1 MYLSLKGSLGHTAI
15 TDRVGES
22 LLQIAEGSSA
32 AYSLRNLG
40 SDSPSVVRVR
50 RESDNAER
58 DFTAQDINTSVVEN
72 WVNEQIIPPLDL
84 RELTPTGRDGPLI
97 EATAAYSLRSL
108 GTNQW
113 SYGGDTVTYTSD
125 FSAGTDGWYA
135 DPASSATTTPDPVG
149 TLDVLQ
155 YTIDTETTAKY
166 LSLTS
171 LNVGQQYLVQAEVY
185 VPSSNVNLD
194 SIVLMDGSGFMATSY
209 LGIQRDEWVAVSTVG
224 TANLYN
230 INIRGASGTTASA
243 YNGFQ
248 GNGTDVFYARNVV
261 ISETLGD
268 SNYLPAGKYVTQVR
282 RTSDDQVRSFT
293 AAEVTDGTL
302 LAWVNAEYLYPARGI
317 SETSQTYFN
326 VTKTDDRNFRIVS
339 DLTNDGLSDTK
350 YIQLLAP
357 QDGLVLGKQRLTFDV
372 DVNSGDISNYMLR
385 LSYRDVQTD
394 LQPVAGSNSFEF
406 VITDDGASPDP
417 QIYFAIHEASSFDI
431 SISNLQIHKI
441 ENDGHVSTWYDQST
455 TAGVPNA
462 NHATQGTAASQPK
475 IVDAGALLTDGI
487 DFDGSSHFFDID
499 FGSNLSQPNSIFMVH
514 QSDSVLEADNEF
526 FDEKDTTGQRT
537 LLDVTTA
544 GEERRY
550 RILAQNN
557 LSTTNAQVTTDKNLV
572 VGIYNG
578 SNSSLSLNGN
588 VSNFT
593 NSVGGDSIAR
603 LSAIG
608 YSEGTNNYY
617 DGTMGEFIIYNSDQ
631 SDNRTALEANIG
643 EVYGISGIP
652 AYDNTVNGFVEAWY
666 DQSGNGYDAVQLT
679 ASQQPKIVD
688 AGVKVVDR
696 DGKVALN
703 GKGAKLDLPND
714 VPMLS
719 SDGTYSLFAVVD
731 FDDQRNGNDQFN
743 DILRFSSKTNGG
755 AASLRKPLI
764 YLNQSTGNL
773 SSTGPSW
780 TAGSVPYTLAG
791 VLSVQLLTNIA
802 NPALPTG
809 NNTLYADGAL
819 VGSANNAT
827 SVNTETRLQIDSH
840 IFDNQETTVTHF
852 LSEVIYYP
860 SDESAKRA
868 AIEDN
873 IDNHYGIT
881 SAGSYVNAAGDSYI
895 NAAGDTYLQP

>member
-72 WVNEQIIPPLDL
+72 WVNQQIIPPLDL

-125 FSAGTDGWYA
+125 FSAGTDGWNTWQQVTAASAA
-135 DPASSATTTPDPVG
+135 DPVDTG
-149 TLDVLQ
+149 NVLKV
-155 YTIDTETTAKY
+155 TVD
-166 LSLTS
+166 TS
-171 LNVGQQYLVQAEVY
+171 LDGHFVNGGSVTSGNIYSVSAQVY
-185 VPSSNVNLD
+185 VPSSNAVLDGIAILD
-194 SIVLMDGSGFMATSY
+194 SSGGMWTNYDNITTDQWVNIPTS
-209 LGIQRDEWVAVSTVG
+209 G
-224 TANLYN
+224 TAVGQSLS
-230 INIRGASGTTASA
+230 IRGKSGTDVT
-243 YNGFQ
+243 FQ
-248 GNGTDVFYARNVV
+248 GNGTDVFYIRNVV
-261 ISETLGD
+261 VTQTLGD
-268 SNYLPAGKYVTQVR
+268 SNDLPAGKYVTQVR
-282 RTSDDQVRSFT
+282 RTSDNQVRSFT
-293 AAEVTDGTL
+293 ATEVSNGTL
-302 LAWVNAEYLYPARGI
+302 LAWVNADVDKLDLQIESGGLVG
-317 SETSQTYFN
+317 N
-326 VTKTDDRNFRIVS
+326 VTNETATGFDFSVNNEGSVGNKR
-339 DLTNDGLSDTK
+339 
-350 YIQLLAP
+350 LLP
-357 QDGLVLGKQRLTFDV
+357 VLNTTVGTYNATFDV
-372 DVNSGDISNYMLR
+372 VVNSGSLSGITLTRISN
-385 LSYRDVQTD
+385 DNQI
-394 LQPVAGSNSFEF
+394 VAGSNS
-406 VITDDGASPDP
+406 INLTLTPTTLSGA
-417 QIYFAIHEASSFDI
+417 IYFRTNATAVADV
-431 SISNLQIHKI
+431 SITNITLTQTSA
-441 ENDGHVSTWYDQST
+441 DGHVSTWYDQSGNT
-455 TAGVPNA
+455 
-462 NHATQGTAASQPK
+462 NHATQATAASQPK
-475 IVDAGALLTDGI
+475 IVDAGVLVTGGI

-544 GEERRY
+544 GGEQRY
-550 RILAQNN
+550 RMLAQND
-557 LSTTNAQVTTDKNLV
+557 LSTTNARVTTDKNLV

-608 YSEGTNNYY
+608 YSEGTNHYY
-617 DGTMGEFIIYNSDQ
+617 DGKMDEFIIYNSDQ
-631 SDNRTALEANIG
+631 SNNRTAFEANIG
-643 EVYGISGIP
+643 EVYSITGIP

-679 ASQQPKIVD
+679 ASNQPKVVD
-688 AGVKVVDR
+688 AGVLVAGGIDF
-696 DGKVALN
+696 DGAGQKLN
-703 GKGAKLDLPND
+703 TPTTSVLNIDGAKDKSIFAKGTFTIGESFVFLGGLGGNGEA
-714 VPMLS
+714 LRYRS
-719 SDGTYSLFAVVD
+719 STDGNA
-731 FDDQRNGNDQFN
+731 
-743 DILRFSSKTNGG
+743 RFEV
-755 AASLRKPLI
+755 
-764 YLNQSTGNL
+764 QSTGVSGDSLLGANGAVY
-773 SSTGPSW
+773 SSIFSGTQFSDSDVSANGLI
-780 TAGSVPYTLAG
+780 TEAIGTLAINSADT
-791 VLSVQLLTNIA
+791 VLGIGYVN
-802 NPALPTG
+802 
-809 NNTLYADGAL
+809 
-819 VGSANNAT
+819 GST
-827 SVNTETRLQIDSH
+827 SEGSGQ
-840 IFDNQETTVTHF
+840 
-852 LSEVIYYP
+852 LSELIIYP

-881 SAGSYVNAAGDSYI
+881 STGSYVNAAGDSYI